1 MSQLTTA
8 LLYVVGVGGMFLLLI
23 APHEGGH
30 FLFAKLFKVRVI
42 EFSVGAGTKLWSVT
56 RGGTLY
62 AVRAFPILGYV
73 RMGGMEAGDFEAANG
88 FHSKPAWQRIVILAG
103 GPAANFLVAMLLITG
118 FGLSQLNS
126 DPGKVFS
133 VGSGSPAAAAGIQVG
148 DSIHAVNGI
157 PFNSPG
163 LVGQIEGNAPG
174 APLTL
179 SGVHANGQPF
189 TYSVTPRCDAQGKN
203 CLIGVGI
210 PRQLATVQSA
220 VVNGVEFP
228 FAATG
233 NIVQGLWS
241 LISGQVPG
249 GLLGSNG
256 LTGPIGIADTAAQAG
271 PAYLPPPGGVAL
283 GRPWVHEPPAAP
295 GPRRRAHRRGRDRS
309 APEAAVRQDVRA
321 QPPADRPRRA
331 ARDRRGDHLPRHPAD
346 RDGPVPR
353 DPLMVTR
360 RKSIPVNVGGVV
372 IGGAAPIAVQTMT
385 KTDTRDVK
393 ATLRQIHELKEAGCE
408 IVRPAVPD
416 HEAAEAL
423 KDIVKGSPLPVIA
436 DIHYD
441 HTLALLAIEAGV
453 HCLRLNPGNIPDR
466 DKVVK
471 VVTAAKERQI
481 PFRIGVNAGSLPEE
495 VHKSMREQHAIDRDN
510 REQTADRMV
519 EVALGH
525 CKILEDL
532 DYGPGF
538 IKVSLKA
545 TDVWTN
551 IMANRKFAAARPYPI
566 HLGVTESGPV
576 EAGSIRSAVGMG
588 ILLAEGI
595 GDTIRVSLATS
606 DPREEVRV
614 AHEILKTLA
623 FRNETA
629 TLVACPTCGRLEY
642 DMVPTVKA
650 VEAHIA
656 RLKVPITIAVMG
668 CVVNGPAEA
677 RHADIGVTG
686 GRGKGVIFKKGKL
699 YRTVP
704 QEELLAVLL
713 AEIDAIAAEPQ
724 LPR

>member
-1 MSQLTTA
+1 M
-8 LLYVVGVGGMFLLLI
+8 M
-23 APHEGGH
+23 
-30 FLFAKLFKVRVI
+30 
-42 EFSVGAGTKLWSVT
+42 
-56 RGGTLY
+56 
-62 AVRAFPILGYV
+62 
-73 RMGGMEAGDFEAANG
+73 
-88 FHSKPAWQRIVILAG
+88 
-103 GPAANFLVAMLLITG
+103 VA
-118 FGLSQLNS
+118 
-126 DPGKVFS
+126 
-133 VGSGSPAAAAGIQVG
+133 
-148 DSIHAVNGI
+148 
-157 PFNSPG
+157 
-163 LVGQIEGNAPG
+163 
-174 APLTL
+174 
-179 SGVHANGQPF
+179 
-189 TYSVTPRCDAQGKN
+189 
-203 CLIGVGI
+203 
-210 PRQLATVQSA
+210 
-220 VVNGVEFP
+220 
-228 FAATG
+228 
-233 NIVQGLWS
+233 
-241 LISGQVPG
+241 
-249 GLLGSNG
+249 
-256 LTGPIGIADTAAQAG
+256 
-271 PAYLPPPGGVAL
+271 
-283 GRPWVHEPPAAP
+283 
-295 GPRRRAHRRGRDRS
+295 
-309 APEAAVRQDVRA
+309 
-321 QPPADRPRRA
+321 
-331 ARDRRGDHLPRHPAD
+331 
-346 RDGPVPR
+346 
-353 DPLMVTR
+353 R

-385 KTDTRDVK
+385 KTDTRDVR

-441 HTLALLAIEAGV
+441 HTLALMAIEAGV
-453 HCLRLNPGNIPDR
+453 ACLRLNPGNIPDR
-466 DKVVK
+466 EKVTKVVN
-471 VVTAAKERQI
+471 AAKERQI

-495 VHKSMREQHAIDRDN
+495 VHKSMREEHAIDRDN

-538 IKVSLKA
+538 IKVSLKS

-551 IMANRKFAAARPYPI
+551 IMANRKFAAVRAYPI

-588 ILLAEGI
+588 ILLSEGI

-606 DPREEVRV
+606 DPREEIRV

>member
-1 MSQLTTA
+1 MA
-8 LLYVVGVGGMFLLLI
+8 L
-23 APHEGGH
+23 
-30 FLFAKLFKVRVI
+30 
-42 EFSVGAGTKLWSVT
+42 
-56 RGGTLY
+56 
-62 AVRAFPILGYV
+62 
-73 RMGGMEAGDFEAANG
+73 
-88 FHSKPAWQRIVILAG
+88 
-103 GPAANFLVAMLLITG
+103 
-118 FGLSQLNS
+118 
-126 DPGKVFS
+126 
-133 VGSGSPAAAAGIQVG
+133 
-148 DSIHAVNGI
+148 
-157 PFNSPG
+157 
-163 LVGQIEGNAPG
+163 
-174 APLTL
+174 
-179 SGVHANGQPF
+179 
-189 TYSVTPRCDAQGKN
+189 AQ
-203 CLIGVGI
+203 
-210 PRQLATVQSA
+210 
-220 VVNGVEFP
+220 
-228 FAATG
+228 
-233 NIVQGLWS
+233 
-241 LISGQVPG
+241 
-249 GLLGSNG
+249 
-256 LTGPIGIADTAAQAG
+256 
-271 PAYLPPPGGVAL
+271 
-283 GRPWVHEPPAAP
+283 
-295 GPRRRAHRRGRDRS
+295 
-309 APEAAVRQDVRA
+309 
-321 QPPADRPRRA
+321 
-331 ARDRRGDHLPRHPAD
+331 
-346 RDGPVPR
+346 
-353 DPLMVTR
+353 R
-360 RKSIPVNVGGVV
+360 RKAIPVNVGGVV

-423 KDIVKGSPLPVIA
+423 REIVKGSPLPVIA

-441 HTLALLAIEAGV
+441 HTLALTAIEAGV

-495 VHKSMREQHAIDRDN
+495 VHKTLREQHHIDRDD
-510 REQTADRMV
+510 RERTADRMV

-525 CKILEDL
+525 CKILEEL
-532 DYGPGF
+532 DYGPGY

-551 IMANRKFAAARPYPI
+551 ILANRKFAAARPYPI

-576 EAGSIRSAVGMG
+576 EAGSIRSAVGLG
-588 ILLAEGI
+588 ILLSEGI

-623 FRNETA
+623 FRNESP

-642 DMVPTVKA
+642 DMVPTVNA
-650 VEAHIA
+650 VEAYIA
-656 RLKVPITIAVMG
+656 KLRVPITVAVMG

-704 QEELLAVLL
+704 QEELLPVLL
-713 AEIDAIAAEPQ
+713 AEIDAIAAEAP